1 MFFEGLCSLKCEVA
15 RGCFYYLHRPKYITE
30 SPGTT
35 LCSTQTTL
43 SHLLSLTHEL
53 WKYFNWGHEIS
64 KFFHYQHSSE
74 VPWTLE
80 VEKQRNI
87 N

>member
-35 LCSTQTTL
+35 CSTQTLNKTRTNL
-43 SHLLSLTHEL
+43 INKSQDELLHYKTHTYSL
-53 WKYFNWGHEIS
+53 
-64 KFFHYQHSSE
+64 
-74 VPWTLE
+74 
-80 VEKQRNI
+80 EK
-87 N
+87 